1 MGSLPVPSPIAGRP
15 GLLRRAGSGASCIC
29 QRAPIF
35 CSQVLRQPDPVQRAP
50 LPLSRR
56 RRSRYLPV
64 VRRSAAACAARC
76 SAGSAIFSG
85 PVRPWP
91 SSGEIQFFAHLSMLC
106 DRGARSMPSSSAF
119 PIGSR
124 HPDLAR
130 PLQSRSFPLTASAAT
145 RFDRAKNPFQGL
157 RNGGDFQPS
166 FYYTSH
172 ADCDPDAPRY
182 RVPASAA
189 GPGFRSYF
197 QIDPLAAHTGAHFS
211 GPGQALGARDRL
223 ARRRYPPLDRAA
235 RGTGLIS
242 ESSMGDW
249 LVAASF
255 ALQPGRYRSTAQCV
269 HTVFDQRGSTEYG
282 ALDLMTK
289 SRTFPGDFA
298 WRWVRRRLSIRKDVG
313 RHMMGDAGHARQPGG
328 QQAPRKRIAIG

>member
-1 MGSLPVPSPIAGRP
+1 MRSLPVPSSIAGRP
-15 GLLRRAGSGASCIC
+15 GRFRRAASGASCVC
-29 QRAPIF
+29 PRPPIL
-35 CSQVLRQPDPVQRAP
+35 CSQVPRQPDPARWLP
-50 LPLSRR
+50 LPLSWRR
-56 RRSRYLPV
+56 CSRYLPV
-64 VRRSAAACAARC
+64 VRRSAVACAARRNG
-76 SAGSAIFSG
+76 GSADFSG
-85 PVRPWP
+85 PGRPLP
-91 SSGEIQFFAHLSMLC
+91 SWDGIQFLAHPSMLC
-106 DRGARSMPSSSAF
+106 DRGAGGMSSSTAF

-157 RNGGDFQPS
+157 RYGGDFQPS

-172 ADCDPDAPRY
+172 ADCNPEAPRD
-182 RVPASAA
+182 RIPASAA

-197 QIDPLAAHTGAHFS
+197 KIDPLAAHTGAHFS

-223 ARRRYPPLDRAA
+223 ACRRYPPLDRAA

-255 ALQPGRYRSTAQCV
+255 APQPGRYRSTA
-269 HTVFDQRGSTEYG
+269 
-282 ALDLMTK
+282 
-289 SRTFPGDFA
+289 
-298 WRWVRRRLSIRKDVG
+298 
-313 RHMMGDAGHARQPGG
+313 
-328 QQAPRKRIAIG
+328 

>member
-1 MGSLPVPSPIAGRP
+1 MGSLPVPSPIAGRH

-29 QRAPIF
+29 QRALIF
-35 CSQVLRQPDPVQRAP
+35 CSQVLRQHDPVQRAP
-50 LPLSRR
+50 LPLSWR

-64 VRRSAAACAARC
+64 VRRSPAACAARC
-76 SAGSAIFSG
+76 SAGSAIFSR

-157 RNGGDFQPS
+157 RYGGDFQPS

-172 ADCDPDAPRY
+172 ADCDPDAPRD
-182 RVPASAA
+182 RVPASAG

-197 QIDPLAAHTGAHFS
+197 
-211 GPGQALGARDRL
+211 
-223 ARRRYPPLDRAA
+223 
-235 RGTGLIS
+235 
-242 ESSMGDW
+242 
-249 LVAASF
+249 
-255 ALQPGRYRSTAQCV
+255 
-269 HTVFDQRGSTEYG
+269 
-282 ALDLMTK
+282 
-289 SRTFPGDFA
+289 
-298 WRWVRRRLSIRKDVG
+298 
-313 RHMMGDAGHARQPGG
+313 
-328 QQAPRKRIAIG
+328 

>member
-1 MGSLPVPSPIAGRP
+1 MGSLPVPSPIAGRH
-15 GLLRRAGSGASCIC
+15 GLLRRAGSGTSCVG

-35 CSQVLRQPDPVQRAP
+35 CSQVLRQPDPVQRVP
-50 LPLSRR
+50 LPLSWR

-64 VRRSAAACAARC
+64 VRQSAAVCAARR
-76 SAGSAIFSG
+76 SSGSVVFSRPG
-85 PVRPWP
+85 LPWP
-91 SSGEIQFFAHLSMLC
+91 SRGEVQFFAHLSMLC

-130 PLQSRSFPLTASAAT
+130 PLQSRSYPLTASAAT
-145 RFDRAKNPFQGL
+145 RFDRAKNSFQGL
-157 RNGGDFQPS
+157 RCGGDFHPS
-166 FYYTSH
+166 FSYTSH
-172 ADCDPDAPRY
+172 ADCDPDAPRD
-182 RVPASAA
+182 RVPASAPSA
-189 GPGFRSYF
+189 GFRSYF
-197 QIDPLAAHTGAHFS
+197 QIDPLAAHPGTYFS
-211 GPGQALGARDRL
+211 GSGQALGARDRL

-235 RGTGLIS
+235 RGVGLIF
-242 ESSMGDW
+242 ESNMGDW

-255 ALQPGRYRSTAQCV
+255 APQPGRYRSSALCV
-269 HTVFDQRGSTEYG
+269 HTVFDQGGSTEHG
-282 ALDLMTK
+282 ALGLMTK

>member
-1 MGSLPVPSPIAGRP
+1 MGSLIVPSPIAGRH

-76 SAGSAIFSG
+76 SAGSAIFSR

-91 SSGEIQFFAHLSMLC
+91 SRREIQFFAHLSMLC

-157 RNGGDFQPS
+157 RYGGDFQPS

-172 ADCDPDAPRY
+172 ADCDPDAPRD

-255 ALQPGRYRSTAQCV
+255 APQPGRYRSTAQCV
-269 HTVFDQRGSTEYG
+269 HTVFDQGTLPSIM
-282 ALDLMTK
+282 ALL
-289 SRTFPGDFA
+289 
-298 WRWVRRRLSIRKDVG
+298 I
-313 RHMMGDAGHARQPGG
+313 
-328 QQAPRKRIAIG
+328 

>member
-1 MGSLPVPSPIAGRP
+1 MGLLPVPSPIAGWR
-15 GLLRRAGSGASCIC
+15 GLFRRAGFGTSCVC
-29 QRAPIF
+29 PRPPILF
-35 CSQVLRQPDPVQRAP
+35 SQVPRQPTPTSWAP
-50 LPLSRR
+50 LPLSWRR
-56 RRSRYLPV
+56 CSRYLPV
-64 VRRSAAACAARC
+64 ARRSAVACAARR
-76 SAGSAIFSG
+76 SGGSADFS
-85 PVRPWP
+85 RPRRLWP
-91 SSGEIQFFAHLSMLC
+91 SWDGIQFLAHPSMLC
-106 DRGARSMPSSSAF
+106 DRGAGSMLSSSAF

-130 PLQSRSFPLTASAAT
+130 PQQSRSCPLTALAVT
-145 RFDRAKNPFQGL
+145 RFDHAQNPLQGL
-157 RNGGDFQPS
+157 RCGGDFQPS

-172 ADCDPDAPRY
+172 ADCDLDAPRD
-182 RVPASAA
+182 RVPASAPSA
-189 GPGFRSYF
+189 GFRSYF
-197 QIDPLAAHTGAHFS
+197 QIDPLAAHTGAYFS

-255 ALQPGRYRSTAQCV
+255 TLQPGRYRSTAQCV

-298 WRWVRRRLSIRKDVG
+298 WQWVRRRLSIRKDVG
-313 RHMMGDAGHARQPGG
+313 RQLMGEAGHARQPGG

>member
-1 MGSLPVPSPIAGRP
+1 MAAGPMQSRCRFPSLDRLGSSASIA
-15 GLLRRAGSGASCIC
+15 ASQSIP
-29 QRAPIF
+29 APILTIR
-35 CSQVLRQPDPVQRAP
+35 SHSIRAV
-50 LPLSRR
+50 
-56 RRSRYLPV
+56 RSRIGQSWLTWKPLV
-64 VRRSAAACAARC
+64 DRKVALSV
-76 SAGSAIFSG
+76 I
-85 PVRPWP
+85 
-91 SSGEIQFFAHLSMLC
+91 HLFMLRLW
-106 DRGARSMPSSSAF
+106 DARSMPSSSAF

-124 HPDLAR
+124 HPDLAQ
-130 PLQSRSFPLTASAAT
+130 PLQSRSYPLTASAET

-157 RNGGDFQPS
+157 RYGGDFQPS

-172 ADCDPDAPRY
+172 ADCDPNAPRD

-197 QIDPLAAHTGAHFS
+197 KIDPLAAHTGTHFS
-211 GPGQALGARDRL
+211 RPGQALRARDRL

-255 ALQPGRYRSTAQCV
+255 APQPGRYRSTAQCV
-269 HTVFDQRGSTEYG
+269 HTVFDQGGSTEHG

-298 WRWVRRRLSIRKDVG
+298 W
-313 RHMMGDAGHARQPGG
+313 
-328 QQAPRKRIAIG
+328 